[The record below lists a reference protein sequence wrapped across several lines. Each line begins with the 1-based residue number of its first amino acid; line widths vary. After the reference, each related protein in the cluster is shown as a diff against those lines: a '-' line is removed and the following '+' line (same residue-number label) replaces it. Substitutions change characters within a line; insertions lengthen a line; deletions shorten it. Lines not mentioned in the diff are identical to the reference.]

1 MRQTI
6 KHNLR
11 TVVERLTAE
20 QPAIAV
26 LYLFGSRAY
35 GTLSP
40 RSDCDIIVRAA
51 PDSHIKGSDLRDFAA
66 EHCAPLDLFLCTGSR
81 ATSVANDSYVYAA
94 DFDALIAK
102 LDAQLLWTR
111 AKGFADFAFIGSD
124 DWTFEVSS
132 QAEFVASMLPDA
144 AISEMTWQYK
154 VQKVEALGLPSLPY
168 IGDSLAKASA
178 QIIEIARRMI
188 MKPADLIR
196 QGQARSGWT
205 LNLQS
210 EYDCQNLFFS
220 VVKPW
225 LPGLAREQVA
235 IVFDGQEKRSDFSLF
250 NGRLVIEMKFI
261 DDKDKKREVVRTLAG
276 LAGFYRQNANV
287 GALLFILYVKDGVD
301 VDDRLW
307 EQTYSTAGTSPWVTT
322 VVIRIPS
329 FDLRP
334 ARPLP

>member
-1 MRQTI
+1 MSTREPLLRQTI
-6 KHNLR
+6 KHDLR
-11 TVVERLTAE
+11 AVVERLTTE
-20 QPAIAV
+20 QPAITE

-66 EHCAPLDLFLCTGSR
+66 EHCAPLDLFLCTESR

-94 DFDALIAK
+94 NFDALIAK
-102 LDAQLLWTR
+102 LDALRLWTR
-111 AKGFADFAFIGSD
+111 AAGFSDFAFVGSG

-132 QAEFVASMLPDA
+132 QAEFVASMLPDT

-154 VQKVEALGLPSLPY
+154 VQKVEELGLPSSPY

-178 QIIEIARRMI
+178 QIIEIARGMI
-188 MKPADLIR
+188 IKPADLFR
-196 QGQARSGWT
+196 QGQAQGGWT
-205 LNLQS
+205 VNLKS
-210 EYDCQNLFFS
+210 EYDCQNLFFT

-235 IVFDGQEKRSDFSLF
+235 ILFDGQEKRSDFSLF
-250 NGRLVIEMKFI
+250 AGRLVIEMKFI
-261 DDKDKKREVVRTLAG
+261 DDTAKKREVVKTLAG

-287 GALLFILYVKDGVD
+287 GALLFLLYVKVGVD

-307 EQTYSTAGTSPWVTT
+307 EQTYSTAGTSPWVKT
-322 VVIRIPS
+322 VVIRIP
-329 FDLRP
+329 
-334 ARPLP
+334 